1 MEGFG
6 EWILAHLA
14 NCRVPYLRRGAIFS
28 FSWGGPVEIILLGER
43 EDGGVCLGRRTI
55 WVR

>member
-14 NCRVPYLRRGAIFS
+14 NCRVPYLGRGAIFS
-28 FSWGGPVEIILLGER
+28 FSWGGPVEIVLLGER
-43 EDGGVCLGRRTI
+43 EDGGVRLGRRTV
-55 WVR
+55 WVK